1 MKTCPYCAEEIQD
14 AATVCRYCQREL
26 PGAERAARPEPQK
39 RPVSTLTLIL
49 VLLILAVCVVIG
61 ILGNKPSK
69 PSGPDQY
76 TARVMC
82 EKFVKD
88 RLKAPASAEFA
99 PDSETHTLAKGDG
112 AYKVTAW
119 VDSQNSFGAM
129 IRTNYTCEVSY
140 QGNDKWRLDSLA
152 TDE

>member
-14 AATVCRYCQREL
+14 AAIVCKHCQREL
-26 PGAERAARPEPQK
+26 PMTEQAAKPESRK
-39 RPVSTLTLIL
+39 KPVSALALIL
-49 VLLILAVCVVIG
+49 VVLILVACVVIG
-61 ILGNKPSK
+61 ILGRKSSG
-69 PSGPDQY
+69 PSGPDQF

-99 PDSETHTLAKGDG
+99 PGSETHTLAKGKG
-112 AYKVTAW
+112 AYKITSW

-140 QGNDKWRLDSLA
+140 QGDDQWRLDKLT